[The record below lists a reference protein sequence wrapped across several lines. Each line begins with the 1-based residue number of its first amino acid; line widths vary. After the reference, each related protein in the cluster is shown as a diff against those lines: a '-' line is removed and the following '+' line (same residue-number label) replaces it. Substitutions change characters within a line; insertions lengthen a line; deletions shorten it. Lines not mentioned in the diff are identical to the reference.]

1 MRIPL
6 RMPAV
11 VVPAM
16 LLGLAGVVVAGDD
29 APPEPARIV
38 ERMEQAM
45 RGDASYAEMTMRI
58 VRPRYER
65 EISLRAWMLG
75 RTHALIGVMAP
86 ARDQGTAFLL
96 RDRSLWTFDPRI
108 DRTTRLPSSML
119 AQPWMGSDFTNDDLV
134 RDSDS
139 VDDYT
144 HELLRTEPI
153 DGRQSHVLRMVP
165 KPDRPI
171 VWGHVLMWICAT
183 DYLQLRVEFFDQ
195 RSQLVNTMVLDEI
208 TRFGDRE
215 VPARITVTPYGRE
228 NEQTVLRYHQLDFT
242 VELDE
247 SFFTQRTM
255 RRLP

>member
-1 MRIPL
+1 
-6 RMPAV
+6 
-11 VVPAM
+11 
-16 LLGLAGVVVAGDD
+16 
-29 APPEPARIV
+29 
-38 ERMEQAM
+38 
-45 RGDASYAEMTMRI
+45 MRI
-58 VRPRYER
+58 VRPRFER
-65 EISLRAWMLG
+65 EIALRAWMLG
-75 RTHALIGVMAP
+75 RQYTMIGVTAP

-96 RDRSLWTFDPRI
+96 RERNVWTYDPRI

-134 RDSDS
+134 RDSDT

-144 HELLRTEPI
+144 HELLRTETYE
-153 DGRQSHVLRMVP
+153 GRPSYVVRMVP

-171 VWGHVLMWICAT
+171 VWGKVKMWICKT

-195 RSQLVNTMVLDEI
+195 RDQLVNTMRLDEI

-215 VPARITVTPYGRE
+215 VPARITVVPADKTDH
-228 NEQTVLRYHQLDFT
+228 QTVLRYQKLDFS

-247 SFFTQRTM
+247 AFFTQRNM